1 MPELSRSRQDK
12 DDWIDDKETT
22 TIDKTKM
29 MTDDE
34 EDNNDDDNDRSG
46 RTCAALD
53 LAVEFAKHLLSKDTE
68 NENAKMLVR
77 HHQLLVL
84 LLILPSDT

>member
-29 MTDDE
+29 MTDEE
-34 EDNNDDDNDRSG
+34 EDNNDDDDDDRSG

-77 HHQLLVL
+77 
-84 LLILPSDT
+84 LILPSDA